1 LLGLDSGSALTLKWR
16 NPMTTRT
23 FTALSQG
30 VALAAGGVLLG
41 LWFGHSLNAVL
52 DLFLGA

>member
-1 LLGLDSGSALTLKWR
+1 MS
-16 NPMTTRT
+16 TRT

-41 LWFGHSLNAVL
+41 LFLGNCGNAVL
-52 DLFLGA
+52 DLFLAYPGN